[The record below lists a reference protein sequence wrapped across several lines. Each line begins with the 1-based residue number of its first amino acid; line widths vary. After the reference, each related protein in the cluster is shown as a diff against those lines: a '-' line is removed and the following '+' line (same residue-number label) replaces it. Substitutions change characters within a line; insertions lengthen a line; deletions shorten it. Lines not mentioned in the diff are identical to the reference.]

1 MPISLRPAANTVIY
15 FHSLAQY
22 TNVYSD
28 KECHDAGMM
37 RGASRSQ
44 ETNDGARRRRRPL
57 NITCEVRVL
66 QRSRDS
72 VGVRSSADTTED
84 SYALQQA

>member
-22 TNVYSD
+22 TDVYSD

-44 ETNDGARRRRRPL
+44 ETNDGARRRRRP
-57 NITCEVRVL
+57 
-66 QRSRDS
+66 
-72 VGVRSSADTTED
+72 
-84 SYALQQA
+84 